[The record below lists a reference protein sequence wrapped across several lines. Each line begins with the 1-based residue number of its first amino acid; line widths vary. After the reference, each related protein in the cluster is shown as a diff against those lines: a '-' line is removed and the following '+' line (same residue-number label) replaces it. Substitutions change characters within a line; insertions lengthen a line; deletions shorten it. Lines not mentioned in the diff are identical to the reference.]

1 MKAMPVIK
9 RSDCKF
15 YINEDKRTIVC
26 VIPDTKYLLD
36 EFIKANNEFMY
47 DNYIAWETLEMPHS
61 FSGKAVCSDEDE
73 WDEELG
79 KTIAYARARRKMYNS
94 FFRRANTYVNMFD
107 KQIND
112 MISNLNALGEKVT
125 EWQDNL
131 QKEVE
136 KKISGEA

>member
-1 MKAMPVIK
+1 MKALPVIK

-26 VIPDTKYLLD
+26 VISDTKYLLD

-47 DNYIAWETLEMPHS
+47 DNYISWETLEMPNS

-94 FFRRANTYVNMFD
+94 FFRRANTYVNIFD

>member
-36 EFIKANNEFMY
+36 EFIRANNEFMY
-47 DNYIAWETLEMPHS
+47 DNYIEWETLEMPHS
-61 FSGKAVCSDEDE
+61 FSGKAVCSVDDE

-79 KTIAYARARRKMYNS
+79 KTIAYARARRKLYNS
-94 FFRRANTYVNMFD
+94 FFRRANNYVNIFD
-107 KQIND
+107 RQIND

-131 QKEVE
+131 QTEVE